1 VRQIRPS
8 IAIAVGFAA
17 SLSTLAAGQNASAPE
32 QRRAYTSTATA
43 ILVDV
48 VGRDKHGRPVTNLSA
63 TDFEVLEDGVR
74 QKIDSFTR
82 ISHGTGIGVG
92 VAWKRDRTTTEV
104 KNGAAAAP
112 PTRAD
117 DEEGTTALVFDH
129 LSAESLKLAQRATLD
144 YIPKSGEASTRVGV
158 FATEP
163 GVRVLQRYTTDRSLV
178 RQAVER
184 VLPTET
190 AAEEQ
195 RSDRTDELVAR
206 RRELAAQNQGAGSVG
221 QGAAIARNAQDISE
235 RDMELQLIRTEL
247 DMLRAD
253 SGLDRAHKGHNT
265 AQALLAIVQSLAQFP
280 GRKTIVF
287 FSEGLPVS
295 PALSARLD
303 WVIDMAN
310 GANITAYAVDANGL
324 LAKCTIAVPKKEMDA
339 FAEERLTQLG
349 TGTDRTDQP
358 LTMALERVEDTIR
371 LDSRTGLARLAE
383 QTGGFLIEGSND
395 LSSAFRRI
403 DEDNQFHYLLSYSP
417 RNSSVDGKYRAIQI
431 KVQRSGV
438 EVFARKGYRALG
450 SVRSSD
456 TGAYEAPAVA
466 LLDRTPLPNAFP
478 VHAAAF
484 SFPEAS
490 RPGLTPVVVHVATD
504 AFRYNVDSQ
513 RSTYSGQAA
522 IVVRIRD
529 AGGREVQKLSQQ
541 YLLSGD
547 AKDLGAARHG
557 DIIFYRE
564 VDLPP
569 GLYTMETIVFDA
581 ASRQGSA
588 RVGTLNGAREDS
600 SGLRMSS
607 LVLVNRAE
615 EIKDAAAD
623 RGPLYVGQTLLYPN
637 LGEPI
642 TKSNTSELPFYF
654 ALYGDVSGARAV
666 AQLLRNGLAVAE
678 APVELPPATASRVQ
692 QVSRL
697 PIASLPAGT
706 YELRIRVMHKG
717 QELSRSAFFTLQD

>member
-1 VRQIRPS
+1 MV
-8 IAIAVGFAA
+8 
-17 SLSTLAAGQNASAPE
+17 SLLAAAALSGSVAVAQSSRPTL
-32 QRRAYTSTATA
+32 TSTATA
-43 ILVDV
+43 VLVDV
-48 VGRDKHGRPVTNLSA
+48 VVRNHKNEPVVDLNRW
-63 TDFEVLEDGVR
+63 DFEISEDGVPQR
-74 QKIDSFTR
+74 LDSFTR
-82 ISHGTGIGVG
+82 ISHGGGIGIGV
-92 VAWKRDRTTTEV
+92 AWDASHRATSVTSPQRPEPQHA
-104 KNGAAAAP
+104 NASAAEN
-112 PTRAD
+112 D
-117 DEEGTTALVFDH
+117 GTTALVFDH
-129 LSAESLKLAQRATLD
+129 LSSESLRLAQRATLKYVPSD
-144 YIPKSGEASTRVGV
+144 GESGTRVGV
-158 FATEP
+158 FSVDGSVRLQGSFTTE
-163 GVRVLQRYTTDRSLV
+163 RARIRE
-178 RQAVER
+178 AVER
-184 VLPTET
+184 LMPYGSSV
-190 AAEEQ
+190 EEQ
-195 RSDRTDELVAR
+195 KAERADDLIAR
-206 RRELAAQNQGAGSVG
+206 RRELQGQTESATATLAMGASAAAQNAGDIG
-221 QGAAIARNAQDISE
+221 QREN
-235 RDMELQLIRTEL
+235 ELRMLQTEL
-247 DMLRAD
+247 NMLRSFD
-253 SGLDRAHKGHNT
+253 SFDRANKGYDT
-265 AQALLAIVQSLAQFP
+265 SLTLTSIVRLLAEYP

-295 PALSARLD
+295 PALSAKLD
-303 WVIDMAN
+303 SMIDAAN
-310 GANITAYAVDANGL
+310 RSNVSVYVVDANGL
-324 LAKCTIAVPKKEMDA
+324 RTKSVLENTRKEMEVFGD
-339 FAEERLTQLG
+339 ERLQQLASG
-349 TGTDRTDQP
+349 TNRTDEP
-358 LTMALERVEDTIR
+358 ISMAFERVEDRLR

-417 RNSSVDGKYRAIQI
+417 RNSTFDGKYRAIQV
-431 KVQRSGV
+431 KVHRSGV

-450 SVRSSD
+450 SLRSSD

-478 VHAAAF
+478 VHAGAF

-529 AGGREVQKLSQQ
+529 GDGREVQKLSQQ

-588 RVGTLNGAREDS
+588 RVGTLNVARDDS

-615 EIKDAAAD
+615 EIKDASAD
-623 RGPLYVGQTLLYPN
+623 RGPLYVGQTLLYPS

-666 AQLLRNGLAVAE
+666 AQLLRNGRAVAE

-697 PIASLPAGT
+697 PIATMPAGT

>member
-1 VRQIRPS
+1 VSQIRPP
-8 IAIAVGFAA
+8 IAIAVVLA
-17 SLSTLAAGQNASAPE
+17 SITALAAGQNTVAPE
-32 QRRAYTSTATA
+32 QRRAYTSSATA

-48 VGRDKHGRPVTNLSA
+48 VVRDKHGRPVTNLSS
-63 TDFEVLEDGVR
+63 TDFEVLEDGTR

-82 ISHGTGIGVG
+82 VSHGTGIGLA
-92 VAWKRDRTTTEV
+92 VAWKRDSTTVDV
-104 KNGAAAAP
+104 KNGGAP
-112 PTRAD
+112 PQPTPANE
-117 DEEGTTALVFDH
+117 EEGTTALVFDH
-129 LSAESLKLAQRATLD
+129 LSSESLKLAQKATLD
-144 YIPKSGEASTRVGV
+144 YIPKSGETSTRVGV

-206 RRELAAQNQGAGSVG
+206 RRELTAQNQGAGSVG

-253 SGLDRAHKGHNT
+253 NGLDRAHKGHNT

-324 LAKCTIAVPKKEMDA
+324 RAKSTMAAPKKEMDT
-339 FAEERLTQLG
+339 FAEERFTQLG

-417 RNSSVDGKYRAIQI
+417 RNSTFDGKYRAIQV
-431 KVQRSGV
+431 KVHRSGV
-438 EVFARKGYRALG
+438 DVFARKGYRALG
-450 SVRSSD
+450 SLRSSD

-484 SFPEAS
+484 SFPERS

-513 RSTYSGQAA
+513 RSTYTGQAA

-529 AGGREVQKLSQQ
+529 ADGREVQKLSQQ

-547 AKDLGAARHG
+547 AKDLGAAQQG
-557 DIIFYRE
+557 DVIFYRE

-569 GLYTMETIVFDA
+569 GVYTMETIVYDA
-581 ASRQGSA
+581 AARQGSA
-588 RVGTLNGAREDS
+588 RVATVNVAGDDS
-600 SGLRMSS
+600 PALRMSS

-615 EIKDAAAD
+615 EIKDAAGD

-637 LGEPI
+637 LGESI
-642 TKSNTSELPFYF
+642 KKSNTSALPFYF
-654 ALYGDVSGARAV
+654 ALYGSAQGAHAS
-666 AQLLRNGLAVAE
+666 AQLLRNGQPVAE
-678 APVELPPATASRVQ
+678 APVELAASTGGRLQ
-692 QVSRL
+692 QVGRI
-697 PIASLPAGT
+697 PVTSLAAGT
-706 YELRIRVMHKG
+706 YELRIRITNAG
-717 QELSRSAFFTLQD
+717 QELSRSAFFTLRD